1 VGFFNYNIK
10 KKLFILKKK
19 LKKKIKK
26 KKKKKRGKGRG
37 FIKQGHNACLKVA
50 NQKAKYLL

>member
-1 VGFFNYNIK
+1 MK
-10 KKLFILKKK
+10 KKK
-19 LKKKIKK
+19 KK